1 MANNPSYGRR
11 DFLKDSMLSVARAAQ
26 EFANQRDAKPEA
38 APPPARTDWLRPPGA
53 VDEAAFL
60 ERCTKC
66 GDCIDACPPGA
77 IVAHPTLGTPVLFA
91 DQAPCQLCDDLPC
104 IAACAVEA
112 LVPVG
117 GIHDVRMGVA
127 TITHRFCTA
136 GQGCHACVSKC
147 PTQAL
152 SMDFETLRL
161 ALAAESCVGCG
172 ICESI
177 CKTVNDRVAI
187 RITPA
192 RTLAGQ

>member
-1 MANNPSYGRR
+1 
-11 DFLKDSMLSVARAAQ
+11 
-26 EFANQRDAKPEA
+26 
-38 APPPARTDWLRPPGA
+38 
-53 VDEAAFL
+53 
-60 ERCTKC
+60 
-66 GDCIDACPPGA
+66 
-77 IVAHPTLGTPVLFA
+77 VLFA
-91 DQAPCQLCDDLPC
+91 DQAPCQLCEDLPC

-117 GIHDVRMGVA
+117 GIQDVRMGVA

-147 PTQAL
+147 PTHAL

-161 ALAAESCVGCG
+161 ALTAEACVGCG

-192 RTLAGQ
+192 RTLDGQ